1 MSSLQIKELEK
12 SFKIG
17 RNEEKIL
24 KSIDFELEEGKITA
38 LVGTSGSGKSTL
50 LTIAAG
56 LQKSSGGK
64 IKFND
69 KDLTDMSS
77 NQVRDVRAKAF
88 GFVFQHAHLVP
99 FLSVKDQL
107 NLMID
112 TAELKWRKKEKQQ
125 RIQDMLEAVDMWKH
139 RDSDPDQLSGGE
151 KQRVA
156 IARAIIHEPKL
167 LFADEPTASLDS
179 KRSTEVMELLRNLSI
194 ERNITVL
201 MVTHD
206 EDMLVYADR
215 TVEMKDGKI
224 KEKKAPQ
231 KHVHNLL
238 TTVDNYE

>member
-1 MSSLQIKELEK
+1 
-12 SFKIG
+12 

-24 KSIDFELEEGKITA
+24 KSVDLELEEGRITA

-50 LTIAAG
+50 VTIAAG
-56 LQKSSGGK
+56 LQQSSGGI
-64 IKFND
+64 IKFGD
-69 KDLTDMSS
+69 KDVTNMSS
-77 NQVRDVRAKAF
+77 SQVREDREKES

-99 FLSVKDQL
+99 FMSVKDQQ
-107 NLMID
+107 NLIID
-112 TAELKWRKKEKQQ
+112 TAKLKWRKKEKHQ
-125 RIQDMLEAVDMWKH
+125 RIQDILETVDMWKH

-179 KRSTEVMELLRNLSI
+179 KRSVEVMELIRSLSI

-215 TVEMKDGKI
+215 TV
-224 KEKKAPQ
+224 
-231 KHVHNLL
+231 
-238 TTVDNYE
+238 

>member
-24 KSIDFELEEGKITA
+24 KSIDLELTEGQVTA

-56 LQKSSGGK
+56 LQKSSAGK

-69 KDLTDMSS
+69 MDLTGMSS
-77 NQVRDVRAKAF
+77 NQVREVRAKEF
-88 GFVFQHAHLVP
+88 GFVFQQAHLVP

-112 TAELKWRKKEKQQ
+112 TAELKWSKKEKQQ
-125 RIQDMLEAVDMWKH
+125 RIQDILEAVDMWKH

-179 KRSTEVMELLRNLSI
+179 KRSTEVMELIRNLSL

-215 TVEMKDGKI
+215 IVEMKDGKI
-224 KEKKAPQ
+224 GE
-231 KHVHNLL
+231 
-238 TTVDNYE
+238 

>member
-24 KSIDFELEEGKITA
+24 KNIDLELEEGKITA

-56 LQKSSGGK
+56 LQKSSDGK

-69 KDLTDMSS
+69 MDLTGMSS
-77 NQVRDVRAKAF
+77 NQVREVRAKEF

-112 TAELKWRKKEKQQ
+112 TAELKWSKKEKHQ
-125 RIQDMLEAVDMWKH
+125 RIQNVLEAVGMWKH

-151 KQRVA
+151 RQRVA

-179 KRSTEVMELLRNLSI
+179 KRSTEVMELIRNLSL

-215 TVEMKDGKI
+215 IVEMKDGKI
-224 KEKKAPQ
+224 KE
-231 KHVHNLL
+231 
-238 TTVDNYE
+238 

>member
-1 MSSLQIKELEK
+1 MSSLQIKALKK

-17 RNEEKIL
+17 RKEEKIL
-24 KSIDFELEEGKITA
+24 KRIDLELEEGKITA
-38 LVGTSGSGKSTL
+38 LIGTSGSGKSTL

-56 LQKSSGGK
+56 LQKSSSGK
-64 IKFND
+64 IKYND
-69 KDLTDMSS
+69 KNLTDMSS
-77 NQVRDVRAKAF
+77 NQVREVRAKEF

-112 TAELKWRKKEKQQ
+112 TAELKWSKKEKQQ
-125 RIQDMLEAVDMWKH
+125 RIQDILEAVDMWKH
-139 RDSDPDQLSGGE
+139 KDSDPDQLSGGE

-179 KRSTEVMELLRNLSI
+179 KRSTEVIELIRNLSI

-215 TVEMKDGKI
+215 TVEMKDGEI
-224 KEKKAPQ
+224 KE
-231 KHVHNLL
+231 
-238 TTVDNYE
+238 

>member
-24 KSIDFELEEGKITA
+24 RNIDLELEEGKITA

-56 LQKSSGGK
+56 LQKSSEGI
-64 IKFND
+64 IKFGD

-77 NQVRDVRAKAF
+77 SQVREIRAKEF
-88 GFVFQHAHLVP
+88 GFIFQHAHLVP

-112 TAELKWRKKEKQQ
+112 TAELKWSKKEKKQ
-125 RIQDMLEAVDMWKH
+125 RIQDVLEAVGMWKH
-139 RDSDPDQLSGGE
+139 RDSDPDNLSGGE

-156 IARAIIHEPKL
+156 IARAIIHQPKL

-179 KRSTEVMELLRNLSI
+179 RRSTEVMELIRNLSLD
-194 ERNITVL
+194 RNITVL

-215 TVEMKDGKI
+215 IVEMKDGKI
-224 KEKKAPQ
+224 KE
-231 KHVHNLL
+231 
-238 TTVDNYE
+238 

>member
-1 MSSLQIKELEK
+1 MSSLQIEELEK
-12 SFKIG
+12 SFKLG
-17 RNEEKIL
+17 RNEETIL
-24 KSIDFELEEGKITA
+24 KGINLKLEEGKITA

-56 LQKSSGGK
+56 LQNASDGN
-64 IKFND
+64 IRFDD
-69 KDLTDMSS
+69 KNLTEMNS
-77 NQVRDVRAKAF
+77 NDVREIRAKEF

-112 TAELKWRKKEKQQ
+112 TAELKWSKKEKHQ
-125 RIQDMLEAVDMWKH
+125 RIQNVLEAVGMWKH

-151 KQRVA
+151 RQRVA

-179 KRSTEVMELLRNLSI
+179 KRSTEVMELIRNLSL

-215 TVEMKDGKI
+215 IVEMKDGKI
-224 KEKKAPQ
+224 KE
-231 KHVHNLL
+231 
-238 TTVDNYE
+238 

>member
-1 MSSLQIKELEK
+1 MSSLQIEELEK
-12 SFKIG
+12 SFKLG
-17 RNEEKIL
+17 RNEETIL
-24 KSIDFELEEGKITA
+24 KGINLKLEEGKITA

-56 LQKSSGGK
+56 LQNASDGN
-64 IKFND
+64 IRFDD
-69 KDLTDMSS
+69 KNLTEMNS
-77 NQVRDVRAKAF
+77 NDVREIRAKEF

-107 NLMID
+107 NMMID
-112 TAELKWRKKEKQQ
+112 TAELKWSKKEKHQ
-125 RIQDMLEAVDMWKH
+125 RIQNVLEAVGMWKH

-151 KQRVA
+151 RQRVA

-179 KRSTEVMELLRNLSI
+179 KRSTEVMELIRNLLL

-215 TVEMKDGKI
+215 IVEMKDGKI
-224 KEKKAPQ
+224 KE
-231 KHVHNLL
+231 
-238 TTVDNYE
+238 